1 MKKIRIVL
9 VVLCCLTSH
18 EVMAHNGVYVYTG
31 DAFVTT
37 GFTFDKLSS
46 DKSKTDNVT
55 SYRLNTTLIS
65 AGLGYRSQYG
75 GGIELGVLGNY
86 SFLKDNDNF
95 HEGLAG
101 ICVRVYQTSS
111 ISRNCN
117 WMFALSYRYLSV
129 SQSGYSGR
137 FHDLLIEPFVFEYLT
152 DNKHW
157 GFQVSLVSLE
167 AMANIPD
174 VASREYDTNAGY
186 AVVGVSVNSFPV
198 KIVYYF

>member
-9 VVLCCLTSH
+9 VVLCCLTSY
-18 EVMAHNGVYVYTG
+18 EVIAQHTGAYFYTG

-55 SYRLNTTLIS
+55 SYRLNTALIS
-65 AGLGYRSQYG
+65 TGLGYRFPSG
-75 GGIELGVLGNY
+75 SGIEFGVLGNY
-86 SFLKDNDNF
+86 SFNKDNDQF
-95 HEGLAG
+95 TESISA

-111 ISRNCN
+111 LFRNCN
-117 WMFALSYRYLSV
+117 WMFALSYRYMSV

-137 FHDLLIEPFVFEYLT
+137 FNDLLIEPFVFEYLT

-157 GFQVSLVSLE
+157 GFQISLVSVE
-167 AMANIPD
+167 AMANIPE
-174 VASREYDTNAGY
+174 A
-186 AVVGVSVNSFPV
+186 
-198 KIVYYF
+198 